1 MIVTCEE
8 CGKKYEIDPAQIKGA
23 EASFRCKA
31 CNNLITIAKPQDS
44 PEAPPSPPPAEEEK
58 KKGRGE
64 TVRKSRGLGIRG
76 RMFLVLFAIP
86 IVMLVIA
93 VPFAVQYI
101 GKTTNLIVQE
111 SLQTELE
118 GAKEEINQVANI
130 IANQVEVYL
139 LSNPDLERENLT
151 SDASLREIVTQQLLM
166 SGEAILYLR
175 IGSENEDAG
184 TILIHSTPELQG
196 KPFQSLMVK
205 GELDGNRYDEFGKIV
220 IVGAPGE
227 EHRKASDFY
236 LAKDASGI
244 LKERIFTFAPVTK
257 TPYGVIYSAQ
267 TEDFM
272 LPVKMLEERIGGLIL
287 ETRNIVVAVFGGTLI
302 VIGIIMLLYVQR
314 ITSRIKNLTDVTNRI
329 SVGELEAHVEAKSKD
344 EIGELA
350 EAISRMQESIRLAI
364 ERLRRRR

>member
-8 CGKKYEIDPAQIKGA
+8 CGKKYEIDPAQIKGT

-31 CNNLITIAKPQDS
+31 CNSLITVAKSQDT
-44 PEAPPSPPPAEEEK
+44 PGAPPSPPLAEEEK

-93 VPFAVQYI
+93 VPFAVRYI
-101 GKTTNLIVQE
+101 GKTTDLIVQE

-118 GAKEEINQVANI
+118 GAKEEINQVASI
-130 IANQVEVYL
+130 IANQVEFYL
-139 LSNPDLERENLT
+139 LSHPELTREDLQ
-151 SDASLREIVTQQLLM
+151 SDSALRAIVTQQLLM
-166 SGEAILYLR
+166 SGESILYLR
-175 IGSENEDAG
+175 IGSEDTG
-184 TILIHSTPELQG
+184 TILIHPNPELQG

-205 GELDGNRYDEFGKIV
+205 GELDGNQYDEFGKIV
-220 IVGAPGE
+220 MVGARGE
-227 EHRKASDFY
+227 EHRTASDFY

-244 LKERIFTFAPVTK
+244 FKERIFTFAPVTR
-257 TPYGVIYSAQ
+257 TPYGIIYSAQ

-302 VIGIIMLLYVQR
+302 LIGIIMLLYVQR
-314 ITSRIKNLTDVTNRI
+314 ITSRIKTLTDVTNRI
-329 SVGELEAHVEAKSKD
+329 SVGELEAHVEAESKD

>member
-8 CGKKYEIDPAQIKGA
+8 CGKKYEIDPAQIKGT

-31 CNNLITIAKPQDS
+31 CNSLITVAKPQDNS
-44 PEAPPSPPPAEEEK
+44 GAPPSPPLAEEEK
-58 KKGRGE
+58 KKKGRADN
-64 TVRKSRGLGIRG
+64 VRKSRGLGIRG
-76 RMFLVLFAIP
+76 RMFLVLFLIP

-93 VPFAVQYI
+93 VPFAVRYI
-101 GKTTNLIVQE
+101 NKTTNLIVQE

-118 GAKEEINQVANI
+118 GAKDEINQIANI
-130 IANQVEVYL
+130 IANQVEFYL
-139 LSNPDLERENLT
+139 LSHPELEREGVQT
-151 SDASLREIVTQQLLM
+151 DPALRDIVTQQLLM

-175 IGSENEDAG
+175 IGSEDAG
-184 TILIHSTPELQG
+184 TILIHSNPALQG

-220 IVGAPGE
+220 MVGPAGE

-236 LAKDASGI
+236 LSKDESGI
-244 LKERIFTFAPVTK
+244 LKERIFTFAPVSK
-257 TPYGVIYSAQ
+257 TPYGIIYSAQ

-272 LPVKMLEERIGGLIL
+272 LPVKTLEERIAGLIL

-302 VIGIIMLLYVQR
+302 IIGIIMLLYVQR
-314 ITSRIKNLTDVTNRI
+314 ITSRIKTLTDVTNRI